1 MIQLIKNDWIIY
13 AYFCS
18 HLNYFNQKKKKQT
31 FSWSWCENRICF
43 PASLKC
49 VNLISCW
56 LHAHQFE
63 NACEWS
69 SSLFFLLS
77 MSTYRRTQQIN
88 TLSVSRHSK
97 SVVPLLDIHQSP
109 ALMNW
114 LSTDSISL
122 CASLWAS
129 DVLTPPQWKDQLS
142 SPLWV
147 GFHEKL
153 SGLALTHVSILAAA
167 YRKSCYT
174 VTSAPELTTEDIS
187 AFSHKSVMVKSPS
200 CDTNTL
206 SICVTW
212 WWFDQYNNT
221 RLWIF
226 RFHLISNSIFLH
238 LEASLWL
245 PFYDMYRPTDS
256 TQHEAARLASSQ

>member
-1 MIQLIKNDWIIY
+1 
-13 AYFCS
+13 
-18 HLNYFNQKKKKQT
+18 
-31 FSWSWCENRICF
+31 
-43 PASLKC
+43 
-49 VNLISCW
+49 
-56 LHAHQFE
+56 
-63 NACEWS
+63 
-69 SSLFFLLS
+69 

-174 VTSAPELTTEDIS
+174 VTSAPQLTTEDIS

-200 CDTNTL
+200 CDTNTQSSRSAL
-206 SICVTW
+206 SIITHDYESLIFTW
-212 WWFDQYNNT
+212 YQTAFFYIWRPLFDSHFMICIGPPIQHSMKPLDWHPAS
-221 RLWIF
+221 R
-226 RFHLISNSIFLH
+226 RFI
-238 LEASLWL
+238 
-245 PFYDMYRPTDS
+245 
-256 TQHEAARLASSQ
+256 